1 MREGAIGLGVE
12 ETSRREP
19 RFVGQYFIKMMLSY
33 CLVIFVGLGMVS
45 MFTSS
50 WVVRTLTEKEFRV
63 DAELVQQVCSYS
75 DGKYKT
81 IQNIFAQLYMPKSY
95 YDNYSITDYL
105 NPRRLALLDRR
116 NKREVISG
124 YLQDTCAA
132 NDFISDIFIVDYG
145 DRDIFFF
152 SSIAGRD
159 TSLDFNFYDT
169 GIPGGEVDNHI
180 RIIPNHIPEYINAS
194 SVNNYAVISYCIYL
208 FDVNAVRFN
217 QPLGY
222 IVVNVW
228 ANHFKEAYRN
238 AQSLNGTL
246 FVVDRNGM
254 TLYDSSGAA
263 TGQPF
268 EGSPY
273 GIGDIENAS
282 SNGAYMVTTQTS
294 ELTGYRFM
302 NIVDRGV
309 IRREVGAMRNSLY
322 GVLVVCVLL
331 ALVISLVSAAL
342 FSRRIKRLVFRMQA
356 LERGEFR
363 TYAQPR
369 SNDEIGYLE
378 ESFTRMTSRLEKHIQ
393 TAYVYRLKS
402 KTAELKALQAQIN
415 PHFLFNTLESIRI
428 NALMNKDG
436 QTAKMIHL
444 LGNLFRWNIK
454 TPGLFVELCREMEY
468 ADAFIELELIRYAD
482 AFEVT
487 TDIPQKL
494 LQLGVPKFILQPL
507 VENAIKHGQIGVN
520 PGGLI
525 TICARV
531 DDGGSLKIAVADNG
545 RGMDAQTLNR
555 IAAGLDD
562 PGAEPEDS
570 YSIGLSNVHQRLRI
584 LFGEPYGLSIESEPG
599 VSTVVTIAMPAMRKE
614 EMESHVQ
621 SNHRG

>member
-1 MREGAIGLGVE
+1 MREGAAGLSAE

-19 RFVGQYFIKMMLSY
+19 RFVGRYFIKMMLSY
-33 CLVIFVGLGMVS
+33 CMVIFVGLGMVS

-63 DAELVQQVCSYS
+63 DAELVQQVRSYS
-75 DGKYKT
+75 DAKYKT

-95 YDNYSITDYL
+95 YNNYSIIDYL
-105 NPRRLALLDRR
+105 NPRRLVLLDRK

-169 GIPGGEVDNHI
+169 DILGGEVDNHI

-217 QPLGY
+217 RPLGY

-228 ANHFKEAYRN
+228 ANHFKDAYRN
-238 AQSLNGTL
+238 EQSFNGTL

-254 TLYDSSGAA
+254 TLYDSSGAP

-268 EGSPY
+268 DGSPY
-273 GIGDIENAS
+273 GVVDIDSAA
-282 SNGAYMVTTQTS
+282 SNGAYMVTAQTS

-309 IRREVGAMRNSLY
+309 IRREVGAMHKSLY

-356 LERGEFR
+356 LERGEFSS
-363 TYAQPR
+363 YAPPH

-378 ESFTRMTSRLEKHIQ
+378 ESFNRMTNRLEKHIQ

-454 TPGLFVELCREMEY
+454 TPGLFVELRQEME
-468 ADAFIELELIRYAD
+468 YAD

-507 VENAIKHGQIGVN
+507 VENAIKHGQMGVN

-525 TICARV
+525 TIRARV
-531 DDGGSLKIAVADNG
+531 DEGGSLKIAVADNG
-545 RGMDAQTLNR
+545 RGIDAQTLNR

-621 SNHRG
+621 SNYRG